1 MNLKNNLKLLI
12 SFFTLVFLT
21 SCVQETKKQTVT
33 FFVDA
38 KGQENLNAISV
49 RGSLPPLS
57 WNQNFELNDADRDSI
72 YTGSIVLDIPYDTI
86 EIKFVKNDEEFELN
100 NEPNRLLRFDSSQNT
115 IYKATFDKN

>member
-1 MNLKNNLKLLI
+1 MNPKNNLKLLI
-12 SFFTLVFLT
+12 SFFTLIFLT

-38 KGQENLNAISV
+38 KGQENLNTISV

-115 IYKATFDKN
+115 IYKATFDKK